1 MWTTL
6 GASSQPCHR
15 HVKNFI
21 AIKNGQRVDSW
32 ENDCLRQKDA
42 DSVGCL
48 FNPSFVRGRCPRTAR
63 LEEVFWGILMT
74 AKHSGSAGGPPP
86 DFFDDPAFAASLY
99 AEADRRAGGA
109 DRSARSSRET
119 RDGRSKARQASVQ
132 NFSTVQPSK
141 RVSAFAKPN
150 QPYSGMPPVS
160 WSDADLELKPRIEP
174 IAKRSSTRAAWGP
187 QTVDSAASGVE
198 SSPAAA
204 PRREEPL
211 SVSAAL
217 RRMTNALEGVLDGIW
232 ITGEVAEVSLSSLGH
247 LYFSLKDEAALLSC
261 AMFRSALGRG
271 PIFQK
276 GDRIELLGRVDIY
289 APRGRLQMV
298 GTRWRPAGVG
308 SLYEAFLKL
317 KAKLEAEGLFAPERK
332 KPIPRFV
339 RRVVL
344 VTSAQAAAYGDVLRT
359 LERRTPWVKI
369 MHVDSLVQGTDAPA
383 ALISALIAAQALTP
397 DVILLVRGG
406 GSYED
411 LQAFNDE
418 ELARTIA
425 ALNVPVICG
434 VGHEADFTI
443 ADFAAD
449 LRASTPTAAA
459 GSIGPDRDTWLRRLD
474 KCSDMLERAVERAY
488 QHAAQRYDSAAAHLP
503 AEDRL
508 LQPWEQ
514 AMINARVRLC
524 NAAQGRL
531 TDAERAVEGAGLRWR
546 TAADFITPRQIRL
559 ERAARFLAQ
568 PDLCLRAPVQH
579 LTAAAERFRRLG
591 LAAEERRGT
600 EVERQTKALSFFA
613 HHALDAAAE
622 RLDRALRLR
631 PDPMREINAA
641 QRRVELAANALSL
654 ADPNRPLRAG
664 YARIVTDA
672 DKVVSHAAEL
682 RRGSAVR
689 ILFADGFA
697 AAEVQ
702 EVAMNTESSG
712 TGEQMP

>member
-1 MWTTL
+1 
-6 GASSQPCHR
+6 
-15 HVKNFI
+15 
-21 AIKNGQRVDSW
+21 
-32 ENDCLRQKDA
+32 
-42 DSVGCL
+42 
-48 FNPSFVRGRCPRTAR
+48 
-63 LEEVFWGILMT
+63 MT

-141 RVSAFAKPN
+141 RVPAFAKPN
-150 QPYSGMPPVS
+150 QPYSGMLPVS

-187 QTVDSAASGVE
+187 QTVASAASGVE

-204 PRREEPL
+204 PRGEEPL

-459 GSIGPDRDTWLRRLD
+459 ESIGPDRDTWLRRLD

-488 QHAAQRYDSAAAHLP
+488 QHAAQRFDSAAAHLP

-579 LTAAAERFRRLG
+579 LTAATERFRRLG

-613 HHALDAAAE
+613 HHALDTAAE

>member
-1 MWTTL
+1 MDNFGGIFTTL
-6 GASSQPCHR
+6 SQTCKKFHCL
-15 HVKNFI
+15 
-21 AIKNGQRVDSW
+21 KNGQRVDSW

-141 RVSAFAKPN
+141 RVPAFAKPN

-344 VTSAQAAAYGDVLRT
+344 VTRAQAAAYGDVLRT

-459 GSIGPDRDTWLRRLD
+459 ESIGPDRDTWLRRLD

-591 LAAEERRGT
+591 LAAQERRET
-600 EVERQTKALSFFA
+600 ELERQTKALSFFA

>member
-1 MWTTL
+1 MDNFGGIFTTL
-6 GASSQPCHR
+6 SQTCKKFHCL
-15 HVKNFI
+15 
-21 AIKNGQRVDSW
+21 KNGQRVDSW

-141 RVSAFAKPN
+141 RVPAFAKPN

-160 WSDADLELKPRIEP
+160 WSDVDLELKPRIEP

-459 GSIGPDRDTWLRRLD
+459 ESIGPDRDTWLRRLD

-591 LAAEERRGT
+591 LAAQERRET
-600 EVERQTKALSFFA
+600 ELERQTKALSFFA

>member
-1 MWTTL
+1 MDNFGGIFTTL
-6 GASSQPCHR
+6 SQTCKKFHCL
-15 HVKNFI
+15 
-21 AIKNGQRVDSW
+21 KNGQCVDSW

-48 FNPSFVRGRCPRTAR
+48 FNPSFGRGRCPRTAR

-132 NFSTVQPSK
+132 NFSTAQPSK
-141 RVSAFAKPN
+141 RVPAFAKPN

-247 LYFSLKDEAALLSC
+247 LYFSLKDAAALLSC

-418 ELARTIA
+418 GLARTIA

-459 GSIGPDRDTWLRRLD
+459 ESIGPDRDTWLRRLD

-488 QHAAQRYDSAAAHLP
+488 QHAAQRFDSAAAHLP

>member
-1 MWTTL
+1 MDNFGGIFTTL
-6 GASSQPCHR
+6 SQTCKKFHCL
-15 HVKNFI
+15 
-21 AIKNGQRVDSW
+21 KNGQRVDSW

-141 RVSAFAKPN
+141 RVPAFAKPN

-317 KAKLEAEGLFAPERK
+317 KTKLEAEGLFAPERK

-459 GSIGPDRDTWLRRLD
+459 ESIGPDRDTWLRRLD

-591 LAAEERRGT
+591 LAAQERRET
-600 EVERQTKALSFFA
+600 ELERQTKALSFFA

>member
-1 MWTTL
+1 MDNFGGIFTTL
-6 GASSQPCHR
+6 SQTCKKFHCL
-15 HVKNFI
+15 
-21 AIKNGQRVDSW
+21 KNGQCVDSW

-63 LEEVFWGILMT
+63 LEVFWGILMT

-119 RDGRSKARQASVQ
+119 RDGRSKAPQASVQ

-141 RVSAFAKPN
+141 RVPAFAKPN

-187 QTVDSAASGVE
+187 QTVASAASGVE

-204 PRREEPL
+204 LRREEPL

-276 GDRIELLGRVDIY
+276 GDRIELLGHVDIY

-317 KAKLEAEGLFAPERK
+317 KAKLEAEGLFASERK
-332 KPIPRFV
+332 KTIPRFV

-369 MHVDSLVQGTDAPA
+369 MHVDSLVQGADAPA

-425 ALNVPVICG
+425 ALSVPVICG

-459 GSIGPDRDTWLRRLD
+459 ESIGPDRDTWLRRLD
-474 KCSDMLERAVERAY
+474 KCSDMLERAAERAY
-488 QHAAQRYDSAAAHLP
+488 QHAAQRFDSAAAHLP

-531 TDAERAVEGAGLRWR
+531 TDAERAVEGASLRWR

-600 EVERQTKALSFFA
+600 EVERQAKALSFFA

-641 QRRVELAANALSL
+641 QRRMELAANALSL

-672 DKVVSHAAEL
+672 DLVVSHAAEL

-702 EVAMNTESSG
+702 EVAMNAESSG
-712 TGEQMP
+712 TGEQMS

>member
-1 MWTTL
+1 M
-6 GASSQPCHR
+6 
-15 HVKNFI
+15 
-21 AIKNGQRVDSW
+21 
-32 ENDCLRQKDA
+32 
-42 DSVGCL
+42 
-48 FNPSFVRGRCPRTAR
+48 
-63 LEEVFWGILMT
+63 
-74 AKHSGSAGGPPP
+74 
-86 DFFDDPAFAASLY
+86 
-99 AEADRRAGGA
+99 
-109 DRSARSSRET
+109 
-119 RDGRSKARQASVQ
+119 
-132 NFSTVQPSK
+132 
-141 RVSAFAKPN
+141 
-150 QPYSGMPPVS
+150 
-160 WSDADLELKPRIEP
+160 
-174 IAKRSSTRAAWGP
+174 
-187 QTVDSAASGVE
+187 
-198 SSPAAA
+198 
-204 PRREEPL
+204 
-211 SVSAAL
+211 SAAL

-339 RRVVL
+339 RRVAL

-369 MHVDSLVQGTDAPA
+369 MHVDSLVQGADAPA
-383 ALISALIAAQALTP
+383 SLISALIAAQALTP

-425 ALNVPVICG
+425 ALSVPVICG

-459 GSIGPDRDTWLRRLD
+459 ESIGPDRDAWLRRLD
-474 KCSDMLERAVERAY
+474 KCADMLERAAERAY
-488 QHAAQRYDSAAAHLP
+488 QHAAQRFDSAAAHLP

-514 AMINARVRLC
+514 ALINAQARLC

-591 LAAEERRGT
+591 LAAQERRET
-600 EVERQTKALSFFA
+600 ELERQTKALSFFA

-672 DKVVSHAAEL
+672 DLVVSHAAEL

-702 EVAMNTESSG
+702 EITMNTESSG

>member
-1 MWTTL
+1 MDNFGGIFTTL
-6 GASSQPCHR
+6 SQTCKKFHCL
-15 HVKNFI
+15 
-21 AIKNGQRVDSW
+21 KNGQCVDSW
-32 ENDCLRQKDA
+32 KNDCLRQKDA

-99 AEADRRAGGA
+99 TEADRRAGGA

-132 NFSTVQPSK
+132 NFSTAQPSK
-141 RVSAFAKPN
+141 RVPAFAKPN

-198 SSPAAA
+198 SSPAAV

-459 GSIGPDRDTWLRRLD
+459 ESIGPDRDTWLRRLD

-488 QHAAQRYDSAAAHLP
+488 QYAAQRFDSAAAHLP

-514 AMINARVRLC
+514 AMNNARVRLC

-559 ERAARFLAQ
+559 ERAARFLSQ

-672 DKVVSHAAEL
+672 DKVISHAAEL

>member
-1 MWTTL
+1 MDNFGGIFTTL
-6 GASSQPCHR
+6 SQTCKKFHCL
-15 HVKNFI
+15 
-21 AIKNGQRVDSW
+21 KNGQCVDSW

-63 LEEVFWGILMT
+63 LEVFWGILMT

-119 RDGRSKARQASVQ
+119 RDGRSKAPQASVQ

-141 RVSAFAKPN
+141 RVPAFAKPN

-187 QTVDSAASGVE
+187 QTVASAASGVE

-204 PRREEPL
+204 LRREEPL

-276 GDRIELLGRVDIY
+276 GDRIELLGHVDIY

-317 KAKLEAEGLFAPERK
+317 KAKLEAEGLFASERK
-332 KPIPRFV
+332 KTIPRFV

-369 MHVDSLVQGTDAPA
+369 MHVDSLVQGADAPA

-425 ALNVPVICG
+425 ALSVPVICG

-459 GSIGPDRDTWLRRLD
+459 ESIGPDRDTWLRRLD
-474 KCSDMLERAVERAY
+474 KCSDMLERAAERAY
-488 QHAAQRYDSAAAHLP
+488 QHAAQRFDSAAAHLP

-531 TDAERAVEGAGLRWR
+531 TDAERAVEGASLRWR
-546 TAADFITPRQIRL
+546 TAADFITPGQIRL

-600 EVERQTKALSFFA
+600 EVERQAKALSFFA

-641 QRRVELAANALSL
+641 QRRMELAANALSL

-672 DKVVSHAAEL
+672 DLVVSHAAEL

-702 EVAMNTESSG
+702 EVAMNAESSG
-712 TGEQMP
+712 TGEQMS

>member
-1 MWTTL
+1 MDNFGGIFTTL
-6 GASSQPCHR
+6 SQTCKKFHCL
-15 HVKNFI
+15 
-21 AIKNGQRVDSW
+21 KNGQRVDSW

-141 RVSAFAKPN
+141 RVPAFAKPN

-459 GSIGPDRDTWLRRLD
+459 ESIGPDRDTWLRRLD

-488 QHAAQRYDSAAAHLP
+488 QHAAQRFDSAAAHLP

-531 TDAERAVEGAGLRWR
+531 TDAERAVEGASLRWR
-546 TAADFITPRQIRL
+546 TAADFITSRQIRL

>member
-1 MWTTL
+1 MDNFGGIFTTL
-6 GASSQPCHR
+6 SQTCKKFHCL
-15 HVKNFI
+15 
-21 AIKNGQRVDSW
+21 KNGQRVDSW

-141 RVSAFAKPN
+141 RVPAFAKPN

-459 GSIGPDRDTWLRRLD
+459 ESIGPDRDTWLRRLD

-591 LAAEERRGT
+591 LAAQERRET
-600 EVERQTKALSFFA
+600 ELKRQTKALSFFA

>member
-1 MWTTL
+1 MDNFGGIFTTL
-6 GASSQPCHR
+6 SQTCKKFHCL
-15 HVKNFI
+15 
-21 AIKNGQRVDSW
+21 KNGQCVDSW

-63 LEEVFWGILMT
+63 LEVFWGILMT

-119 RDGRSKARQASVQ
+119 RDGRSKAPQASVQ

-141 RVSAFAKPN
+141 RVPAFAKPN

-187 QTVDSAASGVE
+187 QTVASAASGVE

-204 PRREEPL
+204 LRREEPL

-276 GDRIELLGRVDIY
+276 GDRIELLGHVDIY

-317 KAKLEAEGLFAPERK
+317 KAKLEAEGLFASERK
-332 KPIPRFV
+332 KTIPRFV

-369 MHVDSLVQGTDAPA
+369 MHVDSLVQGADAPA

-425 ALNVPVICG
+425 ALSVPVICG

-459 GSIGPDRDTWLRRLD
+459 ESIGPDRDTWLRRLD
-474 KCSDMLERAVERAY
+474 KCSYMLERAAERAY
-488 QHAAQRYDSAAAHLP
+488 QHAAQRFDSAAAHLP

-531 TDAERAVEGAGLRWR
+531 TDAERAVEGASLRWR

-600 EVERQTKALSFFA
+600 EVERQAKALSFFA

-641 QRRVELAANALSL
+641 QRRMELAANALSL

-672 DKVVSHAAEL
+672 DLVVSHAAEL

-702 EVAMNTESSG
+702 EVAMNAESSG
-712 TGEQMP
+712 TGEQMS

>member
-1 MWTTL
+1 
-6 GASSQPCHR
+6 
-15 HVKNFI
+15 
-21 AIKNGQRVDSW
+21 
-32 ENDCLRQKDA
+32 
-42 DSVGCL
+42 
-48 FNPSFVRGRCPRTAR
+48 
-63 LEEVFWGILMT
+63 MT

-86 DFFDDPAFAASLY
+86 DFFDDPAFTASLY

-109 DRSARSSRET
+109 DRSARSSRESQV
-119 RDGRSKARQASVQ
+119 GRSKAPKASVQ
-132 NFSTVQPSK
+132 NFSTAQPSK
-141 RVSAFAKPN
+141 RVPAFAKPN

-160 WSDADLELKPRIEP
+160 WSDADSELKPRIEP
-174 IAKRSSTRAAWGP
+174 IAKHSSTRAAWGP
-187 QTVDSAASGVE
+187 QTVASAASGVVL
-198 SSPAAA
+198 SPAAA
-204 PRREEPL
+204 LRREEPL

-339 RRVVL
+339 RRVAL

-369 MHVDSLVQGTDAPA
+369 MHVDSLVQGADAPA
-383 ALISALIAAQALTP
+383 SLISALIAAQALTP

-425 ALNVPVICG
+425 ALSVPVISG

-459 GSIGPDRDTWLRRLD
+459 ESIGPDRDAWLRRLD
-474 KCSDMLERAVERAY
+474 KCADMLERAAERAY
-488 QHAAQRYDSAAAHLP
+488 QHAAQRFDSAATHLP
-503 AEDRL
+503 PEDRL

-531 TDAERAVEGAGLRWR
+531 ADAERAAEGAGLRWR

-559 ERAARFLAQ
+559 ERAARFLAE

-672 DKVVSHAAEL
+672 DLVVSHAAEL

-702 EVAMNTESSG
+702 EITMNTESSE

>member
-1 MWTTL
+1 MDNFGGIFTTL
-6 GASSQPCHR
+6 SQTC
-15 HVKNFI
+15 KKFYCL
-21 AIKNGQRVDSW
+21 KNGQRVDSW

-141 RVSAFAKPN
+141 RVPAFAKPN

-459 GSIGPDRDTWLRRLD
+459 ESIGPDRDTWLRRLD

-591 LAAEERRGT
+591 LAAQERRET
-600 EVERQTKALSFFA
+600 ELERQTKALSFFA

>member
-1 MWTTL
+1 MDNFGGIFTTL
-6 GASSQPCHR
+6 SQTCKKFHCL
-15 HVKNFI
+15 
-21 AIKNGQRVDSW
+21 KNGQCVDSW

-63 LEEVFWGILMT
+63 LEVFWGILMT

-119 RDGRSKARQASVQ
+119 RDGRSKAPQASVQ

-141 RVSAFAKPN
+141 RVPAFAKPN

-187 QTVDSAASGVE
+187 QTVASAASGVE

-204 PRREEPL
+204 LRREEPL

-247 LYFSLKDEAALLSC
+247 LYFSLKDEAARLSC

-276 GDRIELLGRVDIY
+276 GDRIELLGHVDIY

-317 KAKLEAEGLFAPERK
+317 KAKLEAEGLFASERK
-332 KPIPRFV
+332 KTIPRFV

-369 MHVDSLVQGTDAPA
+369 MHVDSLVQGADAPA

-425 ALNVPVICG
+425 ALSVPVICG

-459 GSIGPDRDTWLRRLD
+459 ESIGPDRDTWLRRLD
-474 KCSDMLERAVERAY
+474 KCSDMLERAAERAY
-488 QHAAQRYDSAAAHLP
+488 QHAAQRFDSAAAHLP

-531 TDAERAVEGAGLRWR
+531 TDAERAVEGASLRWR

-600 EVERQTKALSFFA
+600 EVERQAKALSFFA

-641 QRRVELAANALSL
+641 QRRMELAANALSL

-672 DKVVSHAAEL
+672 DLVVSHAAEL

-702 EVAMNTESSG
+702 EVAMNAESSG
-712 TGEQMP
+712 TGEQMS

>member
-1 MWTTL
+1 MDNFGGIFTTL
-6 GASSQPCHR
+6 SQTCKKFHCL
-15 HVKNFI
+15 
-21 AIKNGQRVDSW
+21 KNGQCVDSW

-63 LEEVFWGILMT
+63 LEVFWGILMT

-141 RVSAFAKPN
+141 RVPAFAKPN

-187 QTVDSAASGVE
+187 QTVASAASGVE

-204 PRREEPL
+204 PRGEEPL

-317 KAKLEAEGLFAPERK
+317 KAKLEAEGLFAPECK

-459 GSIGPDRDTWLRRLD
+459 ESIGPDRDAWLRRLD
-474 KCSDMLERAVERAY
+474 KCADMLERAAERAY
-488 QHAAQRYDSAAAHLP
+488 QHAAQRFDSAATHLP
-503 AEDRL
+503 PEDRL

>member
-1 MWTTL
+1 
-6 GASSQPCHR
+6 
-15 HVKNFI
+15 
-21 AIKNGQRVDSW
+21 
-32 ENDCLRQKDA
+32 
-42 DSVGCL
+42 
-48 FNPSFVRGRCPRTAR
+48 
-63 LEEVFWGILMT
+63 MT

-141 RVSAFAKPN
+141 RVPAFAKPN
-150 QPYSGMPPVS
+150 QPYSGMLPVS

-317 KAKLEAEGLFAPERK
+317 KAKLEDEGLFAPERK

-369 MHVDSLVQGTDAPA
+369 MHVDSLVQGADAPA

-459 GSIGPDRDTWLRRLD
+459 ESIGPDRDTWLRRLD

-488 QHAAQRYDSAAAHLP
+488 QHAAQRFDSAAAHLP

-514 AMINARVRLC
+514 AMNNARVRLC

-531 TDAERAVEGAGLRWR
+531 TDAERAVESAGLRWR

-613 HHALDAAAE
+613 HHALDAAAA

-702 EVAMNTESSG
+702 EVAINTESSG
-712 TGEQMP
+712 TGEQKP

>member
-1 MWTTL
+1 MDNFGGIFTTL
-6 GASSQPCHR
+6 SQTCKKFHCL
-15 HVKNFI
+15 
-21 AIKNGQRVDSW
+21 KNGQCVDSW

-63 LEEVFWGILMT
+63 LEVFWGILMT

-488 QHAAQRYDSAAAHLP
+488 QHAAQRFDSAAAHLP

>member
-1 MWTTL
+1 MDNFGGIFTTL
-6 GASSQPCHR
+6 SQTCKKFHCL
-15 HVKNFI
+15 
-21 AIKNGQRVDSW
+21 KNGQCVDSW

-63 LEEVFWGILMT
+63 LEVFWGILMT

-119 RDGRSKARQASVQ
+119 RDGRSKAPQASVQ

-141 RVSAFAKPN
+141 RVPAFAKPN

-187 QTVDSAASGVE
+187 QTVASAASGVE

-204 PRREEPL
+204 LRREEPL

-261 AMFRSALGRG
+261 AMFRSAQGRG

-276 GDRIELLGRVDIY
+276 GDRIELLGHVDIY

-317 KAKLEAEGLFAPERK
+317 KAKLEAEGLFASERK
-332 KPIPRFV
+332 KTIPRFV

-369 MHVDSLVQGTDAPA
+369 MHVDSLVQGADAPA

-425 ALNVPVICG
+425 ALSVPVICG

-459 GSIGPDRDTWLRRLD
+459 ESIGPDRDTWLRRLD
-474 KCSDMLERAVERAY
+474 KCSDMLERAAERAY
-488 QHAAQRYDSAAAHLP
+488 QHAAQRFDSAAAHLP

-531 TDAERAVEGAGLRWR
+531 TDAERAVEGASLRWR

-600 EVERQTKALSFFA
+600 EVERQAKALSFFA

-641 QRRVELAANALSL
+641 QRRMELAANALSL

-672 DKVVSHAAEL
+672 DLVVSHAAEL

-702 EVAMNTESSG
+702 KVAMNAESSG
-712 TGEQMP
+712 TGEQMS

>member
-1 MWTTL
+1 MDNFGGIFTTL
-6 GASSQPCHR
+6 SQTCKKFHCL
-15 HVKNFI
+15 
-21 AIKNGQRVDSW
+21 KNGQRVDSW

-99 AEADRRAGGA
+99 AEAARRAGGA

-531 TDAERAVEGAGLRWR
+531 TDAERWR

>member
-1 MWTTL
+1 MDNFGGIFTTL
-6 GASSQPCHR
+6 SQTCKKFHCL
-15 HVKNFI
+15 
-21 AIKNGQRVDSW
+21 KNGQCVDSW

-63 LEEVFWGILMT
+63 LEVFWGILMT

-119 RDGRSKARQASVQ
+119 RDGRSKAPQASVQ

-141 RVSAFAKPN
+141 RVPAFAKPN

-187 QTVDSAASGVE
+187 QTVASAASGVE

-204 PRREEPL
+204 LRREEPL

-276 GDRIELLGRVDIY
+276 GDRIELLGHVDIY

-317 KAKLEAEGLFAPERK
+317 KAKLEAEGLFASERK
-332 KPIPRFV
+332 KTIPRFV

-369 MHVDSLVQGTDAPA
+369 MHVDSLVQGADAPA

-459 GSIGPDRDTWLRRLD
+459 ESIGPDRDTWLRRLD
-474 KCSDMLERAVERAY
+474 KCSDMLERAAERAY
-488 QHAAQRYDSAAAHLP
+488 QHAAQRFDSAAAHLP

-531 TDAERAVEGAGLRWR
+531 TDAERAVEGASLRWR

-600 EVERQTKALSFFA
+600 EVERQAKALSFFA

-641 QRRVELAANALSL
+641 QRRMELAANALSL

-672 DKVVSHAAEL
+672 DLVVSHAAEL

-702 EVAMNTESSG
+702 EVAMNAESSG
-712 TGEQMP
+712 TGEQMS

>member
-1 MWTTL
+1 
-6 GASSQPCHR
+6 
-15 HVKNFI
+15 
-21 AIKNGQRVDSW
+21 
-32 ENDCLRQKDA
+32 
-42 DSVGCL
+42 
-48 FNPSFVRGRCPRTAR
+48 
-63 LEEVFWGILMT
+63 MT

-141 RVSAFAKPN
+141 RVPAFAKPN

-459 GSIGPDRDTWLRRLD
+459 ESIGPDRDTWLRRLD

-559 ERAARFLAQ
+559 ERAARFRAQ

-591 LAAEERRGT
+591 LAAQERRET
-600 EVERQTKALSFFA
+600 ELERQTKALSFFA

>member
-1 MWTTL
+1 MDNFGGIFTTL
-6 GASSQPCHR
+6 SQTCKKFHCL
-15 HVKNFI
+15 
-21 AIKNGQRVDSW
+21 KNGQRVDSW

-141 RVSAFAKPN
+141 RVPAFAKPN

-459 GSIGPDRDTWLRRLD
+459 ESIGPDRDTWLRRLD

-531 TDAERAVEGAGLRWR
+531 TDAERAVEGVGLRWR

-591 LAAEERRGT
+591 LAAQERRET
-600 EVERQTKALSFFA
+600 ELERQTKALSFFA

>member
-1 MWTTL
+1 MDNFGGIFTTM
-6 GASSQPCHR
+6 SQTCKKFHCL
-15 HVKNFI
+15 
-21 AIKNGQRVDSW
+21 KNGQCVDSW

-48 FNPSFVRGRCPRTAR
+48 FNPSFGRGRCPRTAR

-132 NFSTVQPSK
+132 NFSTAQPSK
-141 RVSAFAKPN
+141 RVPAFAKPN

-247 LYFSLKDEAALLSC
+247 LYFSLKDAAALLSC

-459 GSIGPDRDTWLRRLD
+459 ESIGPDRDTWLRRLD

-488 QHAAQRYDSAAAHLP
+488 QHAAQRFDSAAAHLP

>member
-1 MWTTL
+1 MDNFGGIFTTL
-6 GASSQPCHR
+6 SQTCKKFHCL
-15 HVKNFI
+15 
-21 AIKNGQRVDSW
+21 KNGQCVDSW

-48 FNPSFVRGRCPRTAR
+48 FNPSFGRGRCPRTAR

-132 NFSTVQPSK
+132 NFSTAQPSK
-141 RVSAFAKPN
+141 RVPAFAKPN

-459 GSIGPDRDTWLRRLD
+459 ESIGPDRDTWLRRLD

>member
-1 MWTTL
+1 MDNFGGIFTTL
-6 GASSQPCHR
+6 SQTCKKFHCL
-15 HVKNFI
+15 
-21 AIKNGQRVDSW
+21 KNGQCVDSW

-141 RVSAFAKPN
+141 RVPAFAKPN

-187 QTVDSAASGVE
+187 QTVASAASGVE

-204 PRREEPL
+204 PRGEEPL

-232 ITGEVAEVSLSSLGH
+232 ITGEVAEVSQSSLGH

-344 VTSAQAAAYGDVLRT
+344 VTSAQAAAYSDVLRT

-459 GSIGPDRDTWLRRLD
+459 ESIGPDRDTWLRRLD

-488 QHAAQRYDSAAAHLP
+488 QHAAQRFDSAAAHLP

-531 TDAERAVEGAGLRWR
+531 TDAERAVEGASLRWR

-579 LTAAAERFRRLG
+579 LTATAERFRRLG

-672 DKVVSHAAEL
+672 DLVVSHAAEL

>member
-1 MWTTL
+1 MDNFGGIFTTL
-6 GASSQPCHR
+6 SQTCKKFHCL
-15 HVKNFI
+15 
-21 AIKNGQRVDSW
+21 KNGQRVDSW

-132 NFSTVQPSK
+132 NFSTVQPSR
-141 RVSAFAKPN
+141 RVPAFAKPN

-317 KAKLEAEGLFAPERK
+317 KAKLEDEGLFAPERK

-459 GSIGPDRDTWLRRLD
+459 ESIGPDRDTWLRRLD

-488 QHAAQRYDSAAAHLP
+488 QHAAQRFDSAAAHLP

-559 ERAARFLAQ
+559 ERAARFQAQ

>member
-1 MWTTL
+1 MDNFGGIFTTL
-6 GASSQPCHR
+6 SQTCKKFHCL
-15 HVKNFI
+15 
-21 AIKNGQRVDSW
+21 KNGQCVDSW

-63 LEEVFWGILMT
+63 LEVFWGILMT

-141 RVSAFAKPN
+141 RVPAFAKPN

-187 QTVDSAASGVE
+187 QTVASAASGVE

-204 PRREEPL
+204 PRGEEPL

-232 ITGEVAEVSLSSLGH
+232 ITGEVAEVSQSSLGH

-344 VTSAQAAAYGDVLRT
+344 VTSAQAAAYSDVLRT

-383 ALISALIAAQALTP
+383 ALISALIAAQALPP

-459 GSIGPDRDTWLRRLD
+459 ESIGPDRDTWLRRLD

-488 QHAAQRYDSAAAHLP
+488 QHAAQRFDSAAAHLP

-531 TDAERAVEGAGLRWR
+531 TDAERAVEGASLRWR

-579 LTAAAERFRRLG
+579 LTATAERFRRLG

-672 DKVVSHAAEL
+672 DLVVSHAAEL

>member
-1 MWTTL
+1 
-6 GASSQPCHR
+6 
-15 HVKNFI
+15 
-21 AIKNGQRVDSW
+21 
-32 ENDCLRQKDA
+32 
-42 DSVGCL
+42 
-48 FNPSFVRGRCPRTAR
+48 
-63 LEEVFWGILMT
+63 MT

-141 RVSAFAKPN
+141 RVPAFAKPN

-459 GSIGPDRDTWLRRLD
+459 ESIGPDRDTWLRRLD

>member
-1 MWTTL
+1 MDNFGGIFTTL
-6 GASSQPCHR
+6 SQTCKKFHCL
-15 HVKNFI
+15 
-21 AIKNGQRVDSW
+21 KNGQRVDSW

-141 RVSAFAKPN
+141 RVPAFAKPN

-459 GSIGPDRDTWLRRLD
+459 ESIGPDRDTWLRRLD

-591 LAAEERRGT
+591 LAAQERRET
-600 EVERQTKALSFFA
+600 ELERQTKALSFFA

-697 AAEVQ
+697 AAKVQ

>member
-1 MWTTL
+1 MDNFGGIFTTL
-6 GASSQPCHR
+6 SQTCKKIHCL
-15 HVKNFI
+15 
-21 AIKNGQRVDSW
+21 KNGQCVDSW

-63 LEEVFWGILMT
+63 LEVFWGILMT
-74 AKHSGSAGGPPP
+74 AKHSGSAGGPLP

-141 RVSAFAKPN
+141 RVPAFAKPN

-187 QTVDSAASGVE
+187 QTVASAASGVE

-204 PRREEPL
+204 PRGEEPL

-369 MHVDSLVQGTDAPA
+369 MHVDSLVQGADAPA

-406 GSYED
+406 GGYED

-459 GSIGPDRDTWLRRLD
+459 ESIGPDRDTWLRRLD

-488 QHAAQRYDSAAAHLP
+488 QHAAQRFDSAAAHLP

-702 EVAMNTESSG
+702 EVAMNTEASG

>member
-1 MWTTL
+1 MDNFGGIFTTL
-6 GASSQPCHR
+6 SQTCKKFHCL
-15 HVKNFI
+15 
-21 AIKNGQRVDSW
+21 KNGQRVDSW

-141 RVSAFAKPN
+141 RVPAFAKPN

-160 WSDADLELKPRIEP
+160 WSDTDLELKPRIEP

-459 GSIGPDRDTWLRRLD
+459 ESIGPDRDTWLRRLD

-591 LAAEERRGT
+591 LAAQERRET
-600 EVERQTKALSFFA
+600 ELERQTKALSFFA

>member
-1 MWTTL
+1 MDNFGGIFTTL
-6 GASSQPCHR
+6 SQTCKKFHCL
-15 HVKNFI
+15 
-21 AIKNGQRVDSW
+21 KNGQCVDSW

-63 LEEVFWGILMT
+63 LEVFWGILMT

-119 RDGRSKARQASVQ
+119 RDGRSKAPQASVQ

-141 RVSAFAKPN
+141 RVPA
-150 QPYSGMPPVS
+150 
-160 WSDADLELKPRIEP
+160 

-187 QTVDSAASGVE
+187 QTVASAASGVE

-204 PRREEPL
+204 LRREEPL

-276 GDRIELLGRVDIY
+276 GDRIELLGHVDIY

-317 KAKLEAEGLFAPERK
+317 KAKLEAEGLFASERK
-332 KPIPRFV
+332 KTIPRFV

-369 MHVDSLVQGTDAPA
+369 MHVDSLVQGADAPA

-425 ALNVPVICG
+425 ALSVPVICG

-459 GSIGPDRDTWLRRLD
+459 ESIGPDRDTWLRRLD
-474 KCSDMLERAVERAY
+474 KCSDMLERAAERAY
-488 QHAAQRYDSAAAHLP
+488 QHAAQRFDSAAAHLP

-531 TDAERAVEGAGLRWR
+531 TDAERAVEGASLRWR

-600 EVERQTKALSFFA
+600 EVERQAKALSFFA

-641 QRRVELAANALSL
+641 QRRMELAANALSL

-672 DKVVSHAAEL
+672 DLVVSHAAEL

-702 EVAMNTESSG
+702 EVAMNAESSG
-712 TGEQMP
+712 TGEQMS

>member
-1 MWTTL
+1 MDNFGGIFTTL
-6 GASSQPCHR
+6 SQTCKKFHCL
-15 HVKNFI
+15 
-21 AIKNGQRVDSW
+21 KNGQRVDSW

-63 LEEVFWGILMT
+63 LEEVFLGILMT
-74 AKHSGSAGGPPP
+74 AKHSGSAGGLPP

-119 RDGRSKARQASVQ
+119 RDGRSKVRQASVQ

-141 RVSAFAKPN
+141 RVPAFAKPN

-682 RRGSAVR
+682 RRGSAVL

>member
-1 MWTTL
+1 MDNFGGIFTTL
-6 GASSQPCHR
+6 SQTCKKFHCL
-15 HVKNFI
+15 
-21 AIKNGQRVDSW
+21 KNGQCVDSW

-48 FNPSFVRGRCPRTAR
+48 FNPSFGRGRCPRTAR

-132 NFSTVQPSK
+132 NFSTAQPSK
-141 RVSAFAKPN
+141 RVPAFAKPN

-459 GSIGPDRDTWLRRLD
+459 ESIGPDRDTWLRRLD

-488 QHAAQRYDSAAAHLP
+488 QHAAQRFDSAAAHLP

>member
-1 MWTTL
+1 MDNFGGIFTTL
-6 GASSQPCHR
+6 SQTCKKFHCL
-15 HVKNFI
+15 
-21 AIKNGQRVDSW
+21 KNGQCVDSW

-63 LEEVFWGILMT
+63 LEVFWGILMT

-119 RDGRSKARQASVQ
+119 RDGRSKAPQASVQ

-141 RVSAFAKPN
+141 RVPAFAKPN

-187 QTVDSAASGVE
+187 QTVASSASGVE

-204 PRREEPL
+204 LRREEPL

-276 GDRIELLGRVDIY
+276 GDRIELLGHVDIY

-317 KAKLEAEGLFAPERK
+317 KAKLEAEGLFASERK
-332 KPIPRFV
+332 KTIPRFV

-369 MHVDSLVQGTDAPA
+369 MHVDSLVQGADAPA

-425 ALNVPVICG
+425 ALSVPVICG

-459 GSIGPDRDTWLRRLD
+459 ESIGPDRDTWLRRLD
-474 KCSDMLERAVERAY
+474 KCSDMLERAAERAY
-488 QHAAQRYDSAAAHLP
+488 QHAAQRFDSAAAHLP

-531 TDAERAVEGAGLRWR
+531 TDAERAVEGASLRWR

-600 EVERQTKALSFFA
+600 EVERQAKALSFFA

-641 QRRVELAANALSL
+641 QRRMELAANALSL

-672 DKVVSHAAEL
+672 DLVVSHAAEL

-702 EVAMNTESSG
+702 EVAMNAESSG
-712 TGEQMP
+712 TGEQMS

>member
-1 MWTTL
+1 MDNFGGIFTTL
-6 GASSQPCHR
+6 SQTCKKFHCL
-15 HVKNFI
+15 
-21 AIKNGQRVDSW
+21 KNGQRVDSW

-141 RVSAFAKPN
+141 RVPAFAKPN

-359 LERRTPWVKI
+359 LERRTPWVEI

-459 GSIGPDRDTWLRRLD
+459 ESIGPDRDTWLRRLD

-591 LAAEERRGT
+591 LAAQERRET
-600 EVERQTKALSFFA
+600 ELERQTKALSFFA

>member
-1 MWTTL
+1 MDNFGGIFTTL
-6 GASSQPCHR
+6 SQTCKKFHCL
-15 HVKNFI
+15 
-21 AIKNGQRVDSW
+21 KNGQCVDSW

-74 AKHSGSAGGPPP
+74 AKYSGSAGGPPP

-132 NFSTVQPSK
+132 NFSTAQPSK
-141 RVSAFAKPN
+141 RVPAFAKPN

-174 IAKRSSTRAAWGP
+174 IAKRSSTRVAWGP
-187 QTVDSAASGVE
+187 QTVASAASGVE

-459 GSIGPDRDTWLRRLD
+459 ESIGPDRDTWLRRLD

-488 QHAAQRYDSAAAHLP
+488 QHAAQRFDSAAAHLP